1 MLAEIYNLT
10 QRLTSLEITLIVVL
24 TLLSISF
31 FYVLKQWLILRYVF
45 FTSSDWCADKIKEIS
60 EDATERIVELVRQ
73 LYELK
78 NDKNI
83 EHDEAIK
90 YVSTS
95 IVNAN
100 KDWFTQKEKF
110 QTRLEK
116 NGQPRLSY
124 DDGWFS
130 LGARWYKN

>member
-1 MLAEIYNLT
+1 MLTEIYNLL
-10 QRLTSLEITLIVVL
+10 QRLTSLEIALIIAL
-24 TLLSISF
+24 TFLTIAF
-31 FYVLKQWLILRYVF
+31 AYVIKQWLILRYVF
-45 FTSSDWCADKIKEIS
+45 FTSSDWCADKINEIS
-60 EDATERIVELVRQ
+60 EDATDKIIELVTQ
-73 LYELK
+73 IYEIK
-78 NDKNI
+78 HQRNI
-83 EHDEAIK
+83 EHSEAIR

-110 QTRLEK
+110 QNRLEK

-124 DDGWFS
+124 DDGWLS

>member
-1 MLAEIYNLT
+1 MLTEIYNLT
-10 QRLTSLEITLIVVL
+10 KSLTLLEITLIVLVA
-24 TLLSISF
+24 LLSISF

-60 EDATERIVELVRQ
+60 EDATESIVELVKQ
-73 LYELK
+73 IYELK
-78 NDKNI
+78 NTKNI

-95 IVNAN
+95 ILNAN
-100 KDWFTQKEKF
+100 QDWFAQKEKF
-110 QTRLEK
+110 QTRLER

-124 DDGWFS
+124 DDGWLS
-130 LGARWYKN
+130 LGARWYKS